1 MIEDSTVHHE
11 PLSIVVPPHIATRT
25 RTQLALAAAQARWE
39 ISVPGGPVTR
49 DDVGEELPSK
59 AEANRARVAFLAHKG
74 ATMKGWIAHC
84 AAGTDVQPVS
94 DGRK

>member
-1 MIEDSTVHHE
+1 MIEGPTVKHK
-11 PLSIVVPPHIATRT
+11 PRSLIVPPHIATRT

-39 ISVPGGPVTR
+39 ISVPRGPVMR
-49 DDVGEELPSK
+49 DDVAEELPSK